1 MARRALFVDVL
12 AVVAVLAIASPIA
25 VEGQG
30 AAAPSAAPAKRYTP
44 PRTADGRPDLQGM
57 WTFWDDTPF
66 ETPGVPTRRRD
77 GDEGAVGSADRTVA
91 QLQAARAAAGLP
103 QEENVFYAE
112 GPLIPKRK
120 SIVVEPAIGHVPLS
134 GAAAQKNNERQ
145 DHFRD
150 SYRYLTPYMR
160 CITRG
165 VPGGLFP
172 TGVNNA
178 VQFIQTPGTVA
189 IVNEQ
194 IHEARV
200 IPVDGSRHLP
210 QSIRLWTGDSRGHW
224 EGDTLVVDT
233 TNFND
238 KGASVNHAQAGH
250 LQGVGQS
257 EALHVVERFTRVSD
271 KTINY
276 EVTVED
282 PNIYTAPWKAF
293 VPLTKND
300 SYKMFEYACHEGN
313 VYFMTN
319 VLRAGRVQEKG
330 PDNQAVSDSRRQAE
344 EAAKAELEAAKAKA
358 QQGK

>member
-1 MARRALFVDVL
+1 MARRALVVDVL
-12 AVVAVLAIASPIA
+12 AVVAVLAIGSPIA
-25 VEGQG
+25 VKGQG

-44 PRTADGRPDLQGM
+44 PRTADGRPDLQGI

-66 ETPGVPTRRRD
+66 ETPGVPPRRRD

-91 QLQAARAAAGLP
+91 QRQAERAAAGLP
-103 QEENVFYAE
+103 EQENVFYAE
-112 GPLIPKRK
+112 GPLVPKRK

-134 GAAAQKNNERQ
+134 AAAAQKNNERQ

-160 CITRG
+160 CVTRG

-194 IHEARV
+194 IHETRI

-238 KGASVNHAQAGH
+238 KGASVNPAQAGH

-313 VYFMTN
+313 IYFMTT

-330 PDNQAVSDSRRQAE
+330 PDGQAVSDSRRQAE

>member
-1 MARRALFVDVL
+1 MKSFL
-12 AVVAVLAIASPIA
+12 AVVAVLAIAAPIV

-30 AAAPSAAPAKRYTP
+30 ASQPSATPAQRYSP
-44 PRTADGRPDLQGM
+44 PRTADGHPDFQGV

-66 ETPGVPTRRRD
+66 ETPGVPARRRD
-77 GDEGAVGSADRTVA
+77 GDEGPVGGADRAV
-91 QLQAARAAAGLP
+91 AARQAERQAAGLP

-112 GPLIPKRK
+112 GPLVPKRK
-120 SIVVEPAIGHVPLS
+120 SIVVEPAIGHVPVS
-134 GAAAQKNNERQ
+134 AAAAAQNNERQ

-178 VQFIQTPGTVA
+178 VQFIQSPGVVA

-194 IHEARV
+194 IHETRV
-200 IPVDGSRHLP
+200 IPTDGSPHLP
-210 QSIRLWTGDSRGHW
+210 QSIRLWTGDSRARW

-238 KGASVNHAQAGH
+238 QGASVNHAQAGH

-257 EALHVVERFTRVSD
+257 EKLHVVERFTRVSD

-293 VPLTKND
+293 VPLTRND

-313 VYFMTN
+313 RYFMTN

-330 PDNQAVSDSRRQAE
+330 PEGQAVSDSRKQAE

-358 QQGK
+358 QGK